1 MDDARFDAIE
11 SDKRRAHAYQRPQQ
25 LWQRRFDYGA
35 CPSRHRL
42 LTVSLLVFVGFL
54 LGFYAQVAVFFLH
67 VRVGFTGSI
76 LPTTETSLSAKF
88 TQSLIENTRRI
99 MYVCKKTNWDYV
111 GLVATPHMALF
122 AHEDVQ
128 IPPVLDRTLSVIRHQ
143 GVDSYMNL
151 HNKTLTLLNHVH
163 ASGAHWHLFKQ
174 DDEAVI
180 FWPHYYQCLSQCKN
194 LATCYAGDMHVNIGD
209 ATNSNSYV
217 FATGGSYFLGN
228 ELVKCLV
235 EHPAYVR
242 VDGLDFGED
251 KTVGK
256 MLHYNKCGAEVV
268 SCKWFNNRE
277 VYSPNVVV
285 RMVKRPVDS
294 YLTPDAVLTSEA
306 EVAGGTQAPEYDPLR
321 IIHTQQP

>member
-67 VRVGFTGSI
+67 VRVGFTGPSC
-76 LPTTETSLSAKF
+76 PPPRRRSRPS
-88 TQSLIENTRRI
+88 SRSRSSRNTRRI

-143 GVDSYMNL
+143 GRRQL
-151 HNKTLTLLNHVH
+151 HEP
-163 ASGAHWHLFKQ
+163 AQQ
-174 DDEAVI
+174 DA
-180 FWPHYYQCLSQCKN
+180 
-194 LATCYAGDMHVNIGD
+194 D
-209 ATNSNSYV
+209 A
-217 FATGGSYFLGN
+217 A
-228 ELVKCLV
+228 
-235 EHPAYVR
+235 
-242 VDGLDFGED
+242 
-251 KTVGK
+251 
-256 MLHYNKCGAEVV
+256 
-268 SCKWFNNRE
+268 
-277 VYSPNVVV
+277 
-285 RMVKRPVDS
+285 
-294 YLTPDAVLTSEA
+294 
-306 EVAGGTQAPEYDPLR
+306 
-321 IIHTQQP
+321 